1 MRWTADPG
9 AHWETTYTNATI
21 LILNLI
27 GVATLANSQIAQR
40 ALRPN
45 HPAKVCLVLEMDSSS
60 KPTDEFQACYLKGNS
75 PYRDTNLD
83 TNWDAADVKSEFP

>member
-9 AHWETTYTNATI
+9 THWKTTYTNATI

-27 GVATLANSQIAQR
+27 GVATLANSEIAQR

-45 HPAKVCLVLEMDSSS
+45 NPAKVCVALEMDASSS
-60 KPTDEFQACYLKGNS
+60 TIQGRETIFMHVG
-75 PYRDTNLD
+75 
-83 TNWDAADVKSEFP
+83 